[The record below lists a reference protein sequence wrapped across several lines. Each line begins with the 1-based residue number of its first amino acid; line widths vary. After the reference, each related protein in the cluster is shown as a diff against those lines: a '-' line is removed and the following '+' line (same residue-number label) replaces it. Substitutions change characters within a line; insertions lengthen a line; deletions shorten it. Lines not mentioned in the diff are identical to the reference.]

1 MILFVNF
8 SLKKYYFPFLFYLKC
23 RNPNPCCFTIQRE
36 SVYLKCPSV
45 FFDKLKYEIR
55 NKVLILSVYLKRHS
69 FFFDKLKYEIR
80 NKVLILSVY
89 LKCHSV
95 FLINWNA
102 KLDIKFWF
110 SFLCWSWDIKHKS
123 KWFFDFQ
130 NNWDLKFK
138 FEVRFPFFIFIW
150 KIKK

>member
-8 SLKKYYFPFLFYLKC
+8 SLEKYYFPFLFYLKC
-23 RNPNPCCFTIQRE
+23 RNANPCCFTIQRE
-36 SVYLKCPSV
+36 SVYLKCHSA

-55 NKVLILSVYLKRHS
+55 NKVLILSL
-69 FFFDKLKYEIR
+69 
-80 NKVLILSVY
+80 Y

-95 FLINWNA
+95 FLINWST

-130 NNWDLKFK
+130 NNWALKFK
-138 FEVRFPFFIFIW
+138 FEVRFSFFIFIW